1 MEDFRTDNGSFWF
14 ASLGELARTPVAP
27 AIPDSVDI
35 AIIGAGYT
43 GLWSAYYLKQAQ
55 PDLDIAI
62 FEANGVGFG
71 ASGRNGGWCM
81 GLAYGIQ
88 EMLADPAQRDA
99 GRALLVAMHDTVDEV
114 GRVSQRENID
124 CHYAKGGTLRVA
136 STPHHIGVLK
146 AGVARMREL
155 GFTEDDYRWLP
166 PAESMERIGITP
178 NLGASYTPHCAAIH
192 PARLVHGL
200 AATVR
205 AQGVAIFEGTP
216 VHGYAPQRIEL
227 TGRTVKAECIIRAT
241 EGYTDSLRGERR
253 KLLPLYSMVVATE
266 PLPAPVWDVIG
277 LRHRETFGDGR
288 RRVIYGQRTE
298 DDRLVF
304 GGRAGY
310 YFGSRIKP
318 VISSDDPQVQSV
330 SRTLRS
336 LLPIL
341 HDYRVTHGWGG
352 LMGVPRHWR
361 PCVTFDPSSGIGSA
375 GGYTGEGVAAS
386 NLAARILADLIGQ
399 RDTEITRLA
408 WVDDH
413 SRRWEPE
420 PVRWLGARAVE
431 YFARKADAEE
441 FRTGRASRRWGGW
454 FDRLSAG
461 R

>member
-1 MEDFRTDNGSFWF
+1 MGDFRTDNGSFWF
-14 ASLGELARTPVAP
+14 ASLGELAKAPVAS
-27 AIPDSVDI
+27 AIPDSVDV

-55 PDLDIAI
+55 PDLNIAV
-62 FEANGVGFG
+62 FEANSVGFG

-81 GLAYGIQ
+81 GLAYGIDG
-88 EMLADPAQRDA
+88 MLSRPEQRDA
-99 GRALLVAMHDTVDEV
+99 GLALLLAMHDTVDEV

-136 STPHHIGVLK
+136 STPHHLNILK
-146 AGVARMREL
+146 AGVARMHDL
-155 GFTEDDYRWLP
+155 GFTEEDYRWLP
-166 PAESMERIGITP
+166 TGESAERIGITP

-205 AQGVAIFEGTP
+205 ARGVAIFEGTP
-216 VHGYAPQRIEL
+216 VLSFSAQRLEL
-227 TGRTVKAECIIRAT
+227 AARTIKADRIIRAT

-253 KLLPLYSMVVATE
+253 KFLPLYSMVVATT
-266 PLPAPVWDVIG
+266 PLPAAVWDVIG

-288 RRVIYGQRTE
+288 RMVIYGQRTL

-310 YFGSRIKP
+310 YFGSRIRP
-318 VISSDDPQVQSV
+318 VIPADDPDVQSV
-330 SRTLRS
+330 QRTLRS
-336 LLPIL
+336 LFPIL
-341 HDYRVTHGWGG
+341 HDYRITHGWGG

-386 NLAARILADLIGQ
+386 NLAARILADLILE
-399 RDTEITRLA
+399 RDTEITQLA

-413 SRRWEPE
+413 ARRWEPE
-420 PVRWLGARAVE
+420 PVRWLGAKALQ
-431 YFARKADAEE
+431 YFGWKADAEE
-441 FRTGRASRRWGGW
+441 FRTGQASRRWGKW
-454 FDRLSAG
+454 FNSLVG
-461 R
+461 